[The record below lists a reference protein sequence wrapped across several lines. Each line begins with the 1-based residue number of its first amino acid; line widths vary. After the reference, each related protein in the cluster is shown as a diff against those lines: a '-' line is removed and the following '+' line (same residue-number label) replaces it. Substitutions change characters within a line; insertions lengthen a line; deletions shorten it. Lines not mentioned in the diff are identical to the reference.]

1 VSSVAIVL
9 TLIYL
14 TVETR
19 QNTDALLATS
29 RQAIMDAEMAYM
41 ADVRD
46 NANLFIR
53 RDDPDLSGE
62 EQFRLSFL
70 NLQFLRMRE
79 FAWFQYQ
86 NGILDEAT
94 WESYIGTAR
103 AMLSS
108 EQARSILATPG
119 RFDPEFAAYMR
130 DRLDIPVETQ

>member
-1 VSSVAIVL
+1 L

-29 RQAIMDAEMAYM
+29 RQAILDAEMAFM
-41 ADVRD
+41 ADVRE

-53 RDDPDLSGE
+53 RDDPDLSPE
-62 EQFRLSFL
+62 ERFQLGYFR
-70 NLQFLRMRE
+70 LQFLRMRE

-103 AMLSS
+103 VMLSS

-119 RFDPEFAAYMR
+119 RLDPEFAAYMR